1 MEAIVPGHGRVRVV
15 RRLVPRAKQQSDAL
29 RSSSAAGDIGVPR
42 TGSRIA
48 RAMQPSAAR
57 GETSG
62 LRPIRE
68 PPEHRRGCLLAHESS
83 SAARLPTYGVAASS
97 LVADF
102 RSARRR
108 GVASIGLAAL
118 LLFVE
123 SRRRPTTVARRL
135 DAHSRSKRL

>member
-48 RAMQPSAAR
+48 RAMQPSATR

-97 LVADF
+97 LVAD
-102 RSARRR
+102 SARQEGGSSFVRR
-108 GVASIGLAAL
+108 PAGLAQKELCGPSVPGRKGHAQW
-118 LLFVE
+118 
-123 SRRRPTTVARRL
+123 
-135 DAHSRSKRL
+135 